1 MGTYLN
7 PDNQNFLGVVNTGSY
22 VDKTMLIDVAN
33 SQLNNPIYKFICVS
47 RPRRFGK
54 SIAGNMI
61 SAYYSKGA
69 DSKSLFTNYKI
80 AKTKLFEK
88 FLNKFNVIKIDLN
101 AMYAKWKELSET
113 NKNNSFVTY
122 VNESICS
129 EFYSEFSDVKFGKYA
144 ILSDYIQAVYSQ
156 KKETFIIIIDEYD
169 VLIREQT
176 SEDQLDSYRN
186 FLISLF
192 KNSELEPA
200 ISLAYITGIL
210 PIMKDK
216 IQSKLNTFKQY
227 TMLDADDFA
236 EFVGFT
242 SEEVKFLCK
251 KYSCSFNECKSW
263 YDGYKLAG
271 FEIYNPEAVIQA
283 VPKGKFKS
291 YWSGTSTYQVV
302 EEKLNMNFSGTKEDV
317 IAMLGGR
324 KIEVSVGRYDNTL
337 TGFRNKDDIFTF
349 LIHLGY
355 LAYDEEEQTC
365 YIPNREIHE
374 EWIKAVEDNEDYAE
388 TNKIIKDSK
397 NLLRETIAGNED
409 FVAKALDK
417 THIHI
422 TSNRS
427 YNNEDSLQSAIYLA
441 YIYALNGYTIVKE
454 MTSGKGF
461 SDITYIPFDN
471 STPAI
476 IVELKHNKS
485 AETALS
491 QIKEKQYFESLSNW
505 KGDILFVGINYDE
518 QSKQHQCK
526 IEKFIKT

>member
-1 MGTYLN
+1 
-7 PDNQNFLGVVNTGSY
+7 
-22 VDKTMLIDVAN
+22 
-33 SQLNNPIYKFICVS
+33 
-47 RPRRFGK
+47 
-54 SIAGNMI
+54 
-61 SAYYSKGA
+61 
-69 DSKSLFTNYKI
+69 
-80 AKTKLFEK
+80 
-88 FLNKFNVIKIDLN
+88 
-101 AMYAKWKELSET
+101 
-113 NKNNSFVTY
+113 
-122 VNESICS
+122 
-129 EFYSEFSDVKFGKYA
+129 
-144 ILSDYIQAVYSQ
+144 
-156 KKETFIIIIDEYD
+156 
-169 VLIREQT
+169 
-176 SEDQLDSYRN
+176 
-186 FLISLF
+186 
-192 KNSELEPA
+192 
-200 ISLAYITGIL
+200 
-210 PIMKDK
+210 
-216 IQSKLNTFKQY
+216 
-227 TMLDADDFA
+227 MLDADDFA